1 MSYCIEC
8 GDEAEVCFCK
18 TEKKPI
24 DEYLE
29 AMKECTELK
38 CYCRKHM
45 PRS

>member
-8 GDEAEVCFCK
+8 GDGAEVCFCEI
-18 TEKKPI
+18 EKKPM

-29 AMKECTELK
+29 AMKECTELT

-45 PRS
+45 PGS

>member
-1 MSYCIEC
+1 MSYCIEY

-29 AMKECTELK
+29 AMKWGTELK
-38 CYCRKHM
+38 CYCEKHM